1 MFPAYSGMP
10 YWNNKYEDPGVDTE
24 SAYKLLREAG
34 YRKSDTDGLWYYQ
47 DGTVLI
53 AEAIS
58 PNDNFELRSVMRGV
72 KQCLEAAG
80 ITVNLQE
87 LSDYEFDE
95 KFDKKQYMLMPV
107 QLELGAW
114 TDIEKEYASYGE
126 NNYSFYSNST
136 VDGYFKQLKSL
147 DEKTVVS
154 AGYNAIEDLLMKDCP
169 VVALYINYDSA
180 LVRSRLLGI
189 TRTSFSVWDPMAD
202 FYKWGITAADQESV
216 PKEE

>member
-1 MFPAYSGMP
+1 
-10 YWNNKYEDPGVDTE
+10 
-24 SAYKLLREAG
+24 
-34 YRKSDTDGLWYYQ
+34 
-47 DGTVLI
+47 
-53 AEAIS
+53 
-58 PNDNFELRSVMRGV
+58 MRGV

-114 TDIEKEYASYGE
+114 TDIEKVYASYGE